1 MQCAAA
7 SHSITQ
13 LCSRFPTRVQQARA
27 GRVAPRA
34 VRTRAAEEDERP
46 KRRYVKDE
54 DAMTAEK
61 DLYSLA
67 RASYGGPRGQQGA
80 EDMFSGEHPIKRNA
94 APNPPLNGACT
105 TAQPPKPYPF
115 IIHAFPSS
123 VCQPSVDTGAHSPL
137 LGPKGCCRR
146 EAVRALLTAL
156 YLHWDSNT
164 LPRSLGHGP
173 LPLPLPALGPLRR
186 VRRKLSRSA
195 FSASR
200 THWTE
205 LKNARTF

>member
-94 APNPPLNGACT
+94 APKPLSMAYAQRRSHPNPTL
-105 TAQPPKPYPF
+105 
-115 IIHAFPSS
+115 SS
-123 VCQPSVDTGAHSPL
+123 SMHSPPASASPVL
-137 LGPKGCCRR
+137 TLVLIPPCWAQKAVAGERR
-146 EAVRALLTAL
+146 YERCSQHSICTGTQTL
-156 YLHWDSNT
+156 YLARWATVH
-164 LPRSLGHGP
+164 SLS
-173 LPLPLPALGPLRR
+173 
-186 VRRKLSRSA
+186 LSR
-195 FSASR
+195 R
-200 THWTE
+200 
-205 LKNARTF
+205 